1 MVPSSAAE
9 RASTTAVSQW
19 VVFACGEYWF
29 GLPLERTREILPP
42 RPITR
47 LPGCGPEVCG
57 LVGIR
62 GRVVTVFDF
71 GVIIGGQSA
80 LQNPEHRMLVLIVR
94 GRRVAALVDEIIAVS
109 RETSGVLPLV
119 GDALRP
125 YDVDRDDLVGIGA
138 LGDRPFLALDPDRIL
153 GRLLTEK

>member
-1 MVPSSAAE
+1 MVPSPAKDGVEASA
-9 RASTTAVSQW
+9 TSQW
-19 VVFACGEYWF
+19 VVFACGEHAF

-42 RPITR
+42 RTITR

-71 GVIIGGQSA
+71 GVVIGGSSS
-80 LQNPEHRMLVLIVR
+80 LQKPDHRLLVLFVQ
-94 GRRVAALVDEIIAVS
+94 GRRVAAVVDEIIAVS
-109 RETSGVLPLV
+109 RETSGILPLDS
-119 GDALRP
+119 DALRP
-125 YDVDRDDLVGIGA
+125 YDIDRDDLIGIGA

-153 GRLLTEK
+153 GRLLT

>member
-1 MVPSSAAE
+1 MVPSPAAE
-9 RASTTAVSQW
+9 GAVVSAVSQW
-19 VVFACGEYWF
+19 VVFACGEHWF

-42 RPITR
+42 RKITR

-71 GVIIGGQSA
+71 GVIIGGGSSLA
-80 LQNPEHRMLVLIVR
+80 KPDHRMLVLFVQ

-109 RETSGVLPLV
+109 REEAGVLPLD
-119 GDALRP
+119 GEALRP
-125 YDVDRDDLVGIGA
+125 YDIDRDDLVGIGA
-138 LGDRPFLALDPDRIL
+138 FGDRPFLALDPDRIL
-153 GRLLTEK
+153 GRLLI

>member
-1 MVPSSAAE
+1 MVPSPAVPGAVAA
-9 RASTTAVSQW
+9 AASQW
-19 VVFACGEYWF
+19 VVFACGEHWF

-42 RPITR
+42 RSITR

-71 GVIIGGQSA
+71 GVIIGGQSS
-80 LQNPEHRMLVLIVR
+80 LLKPDHRLLVLYAS
-94 GRRVAALVDEIIAVS
+94 GRRVGAVVDEIIAVS
-109 RETSGVLPLV
+109 REASGILPLD

-125 YDVDRDDLVGIGA
+125 YDIDRDDLIGIGA
-138 LGDRPFLALDPDRIL
+138 LGDHPFLALDPDRIL
-153 GRLLTEK
+153 GRLLT